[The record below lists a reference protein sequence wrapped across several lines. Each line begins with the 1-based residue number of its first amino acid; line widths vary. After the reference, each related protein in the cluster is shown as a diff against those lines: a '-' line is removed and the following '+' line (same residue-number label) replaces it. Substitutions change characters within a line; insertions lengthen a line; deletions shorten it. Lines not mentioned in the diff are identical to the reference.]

1 MAEIALLVF
10 VAALLAA
17 AVSDIA
23 TMTIP
28 NRLSIAL
35 ALAFPLA
42 ALAAGYSPIEIA
54 WQCAFG
60 AAALGV
66 VFLMFNFNL
75 MGGGDAKLIAAASLG
90 LGAQATP
97 SFVVWTTI
105 AGGALAIMAVAAR
118 RLAQPSP
125 TGPAFLNRLLS
136 PERGIPYG
144 VAIAAG
150 AIAALPASRIASSVF

>member
-1 MAEIALLVF
+1 
-10 VAALLAA
+10 
-17 AVSDIA
+17 
-23 TMTIP
+23 
-28 NRLSIAL
+28 
-35 ALAFPLA
+35 
-42 ALAAGYSPIEIA
+42 
-54 WQCAFG
+54 
-60 AAALGV
+60 
-66 VFLMFNFNL
+66 
-75 MGGGDAKLIAAASLG
+75 
-90 LGAQATP
+90 
-97 SFVVWTTI
+97 VVWTTI